1 MAPSNGAGTARS
13 GGGVGARE
21 QLLPRAP
28 ANARA
33 ASQNAKRLLTSHLPG
48 ARPPRLAREALE
60 RHPGSTVERTGLLG
74 RVPSRTGTIAR
85 PETGDPMDNESIV
98 REFIEAWSRL
108 DPKELAGY
116 FAEDGVYHNMPTGPV
131 QGRENVEKMI
141 AGFSASWTE
150 TNWEIVHLMGRDDV
164 VIAERVDRTK
174 LGDKS
179 VDLPCTGVFELENG
193 KIKVWRDYFD
203 LGTYTRGIA

>member
-1 MAPSNGAGTARS
+1 VN
-13 GGGVGARE
+13 
-21 QLLPRAP
+21 
-28 ANARA
+28 
-33 ASQNAKRLLTSHLPG
+33 
-48 ARPPRLAREALE
+48 
-60 RHPGSTVERTGLLG
+60 
-74 RVPSRTGTIAR
+74 
-85 PETGDPMDNESIV
+85 NESIV

-116 FAEDGVYHNMPTGPV
+116 FTEDGVYHNMPTAPV
-131 QGRENVEKMI
+131 RGRENVEKMI

-150 TNWEIVHLMGRDDV
+150 TRWEILHLMSRGDV

-203 LGTYTRGIA
+203 LGTYTRALE